1 MTDVP
6 AVNLSA
12 INLSGVDLAAVAGS
26 FGHLLHAAGVPVTP
40 ERSGRFARAVA
51 LAGTAAVDDVYWL
64 GRVTLLTG
72 ADQIPTFNAVFA
84 QLFRGVVDLADRRGD
99 PNAPPSPPTR
109 SPTPRPPP
117 TGRPGEVS
125 AAGRSGT
132 DRPPAVAPDGGG
144 AQPDGPESLLAAASA
159 EERLRTKDFGE
170 LTPDELDAL
179 RTLIADV
186 AVVAPLRVSRR
197 RVRHHRGR
205 LDVRATLRRAH
216 RRGGD
221 PVEWMRRH
229 PKLRPRRLV
238 LIADVSGS
246 MEPYTRAY
254 LHLLHGAVRGAKA
267 EAFVFATRLTRLTR
281 ALATTEP
288 GIALRRAAA
297 AAPDWSGGTR
307 IGAALADFNDR
318 FGRRG
323 VARGAVVVIVSDGW
337 ETGDP
342 AVLGE
347 QMARLARLAHRV
359 VWVNPRA
366 AAQSYEPR
374 VAGMAAALPHVDAF
388 VSGHSVAALDT
399 LLAAL
404 RPG

>member
-1 MTDVP
+1 MTDRPRIGVSG
-6 AVNLSA
+6 VDV
-12 INLSGVDLAAVAGS
+12 SGVDLAEVAGS
-26 FGHLLHAAGVPVTP
+26 FGQLLHAAGVPVTP

-51 LAGTAAVDDVYWL
+51 LAGAVEVDEVYWL

-72 ADQIPTFNAVFA
+72 ADQIPTFDAVFG
-84 QLFRGVVDLADRRGD
+84 QLFRGLVDVADRRGD
-99 PNAPPSPPTR
+99 PNAPSPPATR
-109 SPTPRPPP
+109 RPEPRPAP
-117 TGRPGEVS
+117 TRPGEPA
-125 AAGRSGT
+125 AAGGSGGG
-132 DRPPAVAPDGGG
+132 PALTTPGGG
-144 AQPDGPESLLAAASA
+144 AAGGDAPEGLLAAASA
-159 EERLRTKDFGE
+159 EERLRSKDFGQ
-170 LTPDELDAL
+170 LTPDELEAL
-179 RTLIADV
+179 RGLIANLAV
-186 AVVAPLRVSRR
+186 AAPLRTSRR
-197 RVRHHRGR
+197 RIRHHRGR

-246 MEPYTRAY
+246 MEPYSRAY

-281 ALATTEP
+281 ALAATQP
-288 GIALRRAAA
+288 DLALRRAAA

-318 FGRRG
+318 YGRRG
-323 VARGAVVVIVSDGW
+323 VARGAVVVVVSDGW
-337 ETGDP
+337 DTGDP

-366 AAQSYEPR
+366 AAPSYEPK

-388 VSGHSVAALDT
+388 VSGHSVAALDA

-404 RPG
+404 L

>member
-1 MTDVP
+1 MTEL
-6 AVNLSA
+6 A
-12 INLSGVDLAAVAGS
+12 GVDLAAVAGS
-26 FGHLLHAAGVPVTP
+26 FGQLLHAAGVPVTP

-51 LAGTAAVDDVYWL
+51 LAATVAVDDVYWL
-64 GRVTLLTG
+64 GRVTLLSG
-72 ADQIPTFNAVFA
+72 ADQIPTFDAVFG
-84 QLFRGVVDLADRRGD
+84 QVFRGLADVADRRGD
-99 PNAPPSPPTR
+99 LNAPSSTPARRGGPRPSPTR
-109 SPTPRPPP
+109 SGDVAT
-117 TGRPGEVS
+117 S
-125 AAGRSGT
+125 AAAGT
-132 DRPPAVAPDGGG
+132 DRPPAVTPGDGGVAG
-144 AQPDGPESLLAAASA
+144 DGPESLLAAASA
-159 EERLRTKDFGE
+159 EERLRDKDFGD

-179 RTLIADV
+179 RALIADV
-186 AVVAPLRVSRR
+186 ALLAPLRISRR
-197 RVRHHRGR
+197 RMRHHRGR

-221 PVEWMRRH
+221 PVEWIRRH

-246 MEPYTRAY
+246 MEPYSRAY

-281 ALATTEP
+281 ALATTHP
-288 GIALRRAAA
+288 DVALRRAAA

-307 IGAALADFNDR
+307 IGAALADFNDGY
-318 FGRRG
+318 GRRG
-323 VARGAVVVIVSDGW
+323 IARGAVVVIVSDGW
-337 ETGDP
+337 EAGDP
-342 AVLGE
+342 AVLAE

-366 AAQSYEPR
+366 AAESYEPK

-388 VSGHSVAALDT
+388 VSGHSLDALDA

-404 RPG
+404 LPATGRLASATAG

>member
-1 MTDVP
+1 MTDLP
-6 AVNLSA
+6 
-12 INLSGVDLAAVAGS
+12 GVDVSGIDLAVVAGS
-26 FGHLLHAAGVPVTP
+26 FGQLLHAAGVPVTP

-51 LAGTAAVDDVYWL
+51 LAGTVAVDDVYWL

-72 ADQIPTFNAVFA
+72 ADQVPTFDAVFG
-84 QLFRGVVDLADRRGD
+84 QLFRGLVDVADRRGD
-99 PNAPPSPPTR
+99 PNAPSPPATR
-109 SPTPRPPP
+109 RPDPRPAP
-117 TGRPGEVS
+117 TRPGQVA
-125 AAGRSGT
+125 AAGGI
-132 DRPPAVAPDGGG
+132 GGG
-144 AQPDGPESLLAAASA
+144 PALTTPGGGVAEGDVPEALLAAASA
-159 EERLRTKDFGE
+159 EERLRTKDFGH
-170 LTPDELDAL
+170 LTPEELEAL
-179 RTLIADV
+179 RGLIADL
-186 AVVAPLRVSRR
+186 ALAAPLRTSRR

-246 MEPYTRAY
+246 MEPYSRAY

-281 ALATTEP
+281 ALATTQP
-288 GIALRRAAA
+288 DLALRRAAA

-307 IGAALADFNDR
+307 IGAVLADFNDR
-318 FGRRG
+318 YGRRG

-337 ETGDP
+337 DTGDP
-342 AVLGE
+342 AILGE

-366 AAQSYEPR
+366 AAESYEPK

-399 LLAAL
+399 VLAAL
-404 RPG
+404 L

>member
-1 MTDVP
+1 MTDLAGIDV
-6 AVNLSA
+6 
-12 INLSGVDLAAVAGS
+12 SGVDLAEVAGS
-26 FGHLLHAAGVPVTP
+26 FGQLLHAAGVPVTP

-51 LAGTAAVDDVYWL
+51 LAETVEVDDVYWL

-72 ADQIPTFNAVFA
+72 ADQIPTFDAVFG
-84 QLFRGVVDLADRRGD
+84 QLFRGVVDVADRRGD
-99 PNAPPSPPTR
+99 PNAPSPPAAR
-109 SPTPRPPP
+109 PPEPRPAP
-117 TGRPGEVS
+117 TRPGEPA
-125 AAGRSGT
+125 AAGGIGGGPGLT
-132 DRPPAVAPDGGG
+132 TPGGG
-144 AQPDGPESLLAAASA
+144 AAEEDAPEGLLAAASA
-159 EERLRTKDFGE
+159 EERLRSKDFGQ
-170 LTPDELDAL
+170 LTPDELQAL
-179 RTLIADV
+179 RGLIAGLAV
-186 AVVAPLRVSRR
+186 AAPLRTSRR

-246 MEPYTRAY
+246 MEPYSRAY

-281 ALATTEP
+281 ALAASEP
-288 GIALRRAAA
+288 DLALRRAAA

-318 FGRRG
+318 YGRRG
-323 VARGAVVVIVSDGW
+323 VARGAVVVVVSDGW
-337 ETGDP
+337 DTGDP

-366 AAQSYEPR
+366 AAESYQPK

-388 VSGHSVAALDT
+388 VSGHSVAALDA

-404 RPG
+404 L

>member
-1 MTDVP
+1 MND
-6 AVNLSA
+6 LSG
-12 INLSGVDLAAVAGS
+12 IDLPGVDLAAVAGS
-26 FGHLLHAAGVPVTP
+26 FGQLLHAAGVPVTP

-51 LAGTAAVDDVYWL
+51 LAATVAVDDVYWL
-64 GRVTLLTG
+64 GRVTLVTG
-72 ADQIPTFNAVFA
+72 ADQIPTFDAVFG
-84 QLFRGVVDLADRRGD
+84 QLFGGLVDVTDQRGD
-99 PNAPPSPPTR
+99 PNAPSSSPTR
-109 SPTPRPPP
+109 LAGRPPP
-117 TGRPGEVS
+117 LAARPGE
-125 AAGRSGT
+125 APPAGGT
-132 DRPPAVAPDGGG
+132 GPEPPPAVTPRAGGPDG
-144 AQPDGPESLLAAASA
+144 DGPDSLLAAASA

-179 RTLIADV
+179 RGLIADLKL
-186 AVVAPLRVSRR
+186 AAPLRVSRR

-246 MEPYTRAY
+246 MEPYSRAY

-281 ALATTEP
+281 ALATTDP
-288 GIALRRAAA
+288 DVALRRAAA

-307 IGAALADFNDR
+307 IGAALADFNDGY
-318 FGRRG
+318 GRRG

-366 AAQSYEPR
+366 AAESYEPK
-374 VAGMAAALPHVDAF
+374 VAGMAAALPGVDAF
-388 VSGHSVAALDT
+388 LSGHSLTALDR

-404 RPG
+404 LVP

>member
-1 MTDVP
+1 MTD
-6 AVNLSA
+6 LSG
-12 INLSGVDLAAVAGS
+12 IDLSGVDLAAVAGS
-26 FGHLLHAAGVPVTP
+26 FGQLLHAAGVPVTP

-51 LAGTAAVDDVYWL
+51 LAATVAADDVYWL

-72 ADQIPTFNAVFA
+72 ADQIPTFDAVFG
-84 QLFRGVVDLADRRGD
+84 QLFRGLVDVADQRGD
-99 PNAPPSPPTR
+99 PNAPSPSAARRSGPRSAPT
-109 SPTPRPPP
+109 
-117 TGRPGEVS
+117 RPGEL
-125 AAGRSGT
+125 AAVGGT
-132 DRPPAVAPDGGG
+132 GGDPPVMTPGGG
-144 AQPDGPESLLAAASA
+144 VGEGDGEALLAAASA
-159 EERLRTKDFGE
+159 EERLRTKDFGH
-170 LTPDELDAL
+170 LTPEELEAL
-179 RTLIADV
+179 RGLIAGL
-186 AVVAPLRVSRR
+186 ALAAPLRISRR

-221 PVEWMRRH
+221 PVDWMRRH

-281 ALATTEP
+281 ALAATEP
-288 GIALRRAAA
+288 DAALRRAAA

-318 FGRRG
+318 YGRRG

-366 AAQSYEPR
+366 AADSYEPR

-388 VSGHSVAALDT
+388 VSGHSLAALET
-399 LLAAL
+399 LLATL
-404 RPG
+404 Q